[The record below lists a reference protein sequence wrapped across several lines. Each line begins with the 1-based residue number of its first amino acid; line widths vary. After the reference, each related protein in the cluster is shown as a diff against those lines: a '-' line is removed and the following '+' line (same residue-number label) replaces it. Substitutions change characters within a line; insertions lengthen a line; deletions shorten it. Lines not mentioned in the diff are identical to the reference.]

1 MPNQTDIAERARGPV
16 AQFIRRIYRMRMLG
30 TVLCALPIASVLLER
45 GAPPW
50 LWWLLLVNMLAWP
63 HLAYLWARRAREP
76 LAAEHRNLVL
86 DAAFGGLWLA
96 AIAVSPLPAAVIVT
110 VLTTDRMAAGGW
122 RLLRRSSLALLLAF
136 GIGWAALGFPFSHE
150 MSLRTIL
157 ACIPLLFGY
166 NVALS
171 IVTHRLGK
179 TISRQNRQL
188 EQLNLTDA
196 SSGLPN
202 RRHFDASAVQAHTL
216 YRRHARP
223 ATLLLVDI
231 DHFKAINDRYGHGV
245 GDEVL
250 KAIADVL
257 REQVRPSDVPARIGG
272 DEFAVLL
279 NGTGAGYAQEIGE
292 RIRAAIAAVAFDATP
307 GLACTVS
314 VGVAEVRDQHDTMQQ
329 WMRDAD
335 IALYRAKAAGRNRV
349 AGAA

>member
-122 RLLRRSSLALLLAF
+122 RLLRRSSLALL
-136 GIGWAALGFPFSHE
+136 
-150 MSLRTIL
+150 L